1 MQKKEKENS
10 KLEFLQARLWDAVS
24 DAERTGSG
32 HFGPGT
38 FSGGGL
44 DSLWRLGHG

>member
-1 MQKKEKENS
+1 MSKKEKKNS

-32 HFGPGT
+32 HL
-38 FSGGGL
+38 GL
-44 DSLWRLGHG
+44 GLFRGVGLTRCGV